1 MKLSVGVD
9 LHKGQFTV
17 YWLREDRSGEREI
30 ERYPTST
37 FGYEKFEGKLREY
50 REAGYEVIVAVES
63 TGNTRYFKTRVE
75 RTGALVK
82 VINTNKF
89 KVITESV
96 KKTDRHDARTI
107 AEFLEKDM
115 LPEARLC
122 SEESE
127 QLRRLLKS
135 RMLLVRTV
143 VSLKNQVHGL
153 LLGCGIE
160 TRKGQLQSKK
170 GRRRIL
176 DVLAEQGFAGQAV
189 EPLLDTIDRVE
200 GEVKKLEELLRE
212 KVKGDQVVELLLS
225 IPGTGLITAATVRAY
240 VDDISRFS
248 GYKQFSAYAGL
259 APWVRS
265 SNEEEH
271 YGSITKRG
279 PEPLRTALVQM
290 VLGMVRN
297 QQLTGAYRLMHSY
310 QRMKPHKG
318 SGKTIIATAR
328 KLSKIVWYMLRNDE
342 PFDPVRMTDPNIR
355 WAAFTMRAAAAE
367 AAA

>member
-17 YWLREDRSGEREI
+17 YWLSGDRSVGEFGRFG
-30 ERYPTST
+30 TSAA
-37 FGYEKFEGKLREY
+37 GYEEFEGRLREY
-50 REAGYEVIVAVES
+50 VQAGHEVEVAVES

-75 RTGALVK
+75 RAGVVVK
-82 VINTNKF
+82 VINTLKF
-89 KVITESV
+89 KVVNESV

-115 LPEARLC
+115 LPESRLC

-135 RMLLVRTV
+135 RKLLVRTV

-160 TRKGQLQSKK
+160 TRRGQLQSKK
-170 GRRRIL
+170 ERRRIL
-176 DVLAEQGFAGQAV
+176 DVLAEQGLASQAV
-189 EPLLDTIDRVE
+189 EPLFETIDCVE
-200 GEVKKLEELLRE
+200 KEVKKLEKLLIER
-212 KVKGDQVVELLLS
+212 VSGDRMVELLMS
-225 IPGTGLITAATVRAY
+225 IPGTGIITAATVRAY
-240 VDDISRFS
+240 VDDISRFA

-259 APWVRS
+259 APWVQN
-265 SNEEEH
+265 SNERER

-290 VLGMVRN
+290 VLGMVRT
-297 QQLTGAYRLMHSY
+297 QRLTGTYRLMMHY
-310 QRMKPHKG
+310 QAMKPHKG
-318 SGKTIIATAR
+318 SGKSIIATAR

-342 PFDPVRMTDPNIR
+342 PFDPLRMTDPYIR
-355 WAAFTMRAAAAE
+355 KIANEMRTAVAE
-367 AAA
+367 AA

>member
-17 YWLREDRSGEREI
+17 YWLREDRSGEWDF

-37 FGYEKFEGKLREY
+37 LGYGKFEGKLREY
-50 REAGYEVIVAVES
+50 LDVGYEVIVAVES

-75 RTGALVK
+75 RTGAEVK

-89 KVITESV
+89 KVVTESV
-96 KKTDRHDARTI
+96 KKTDRHDARII

-122 SEESE
+122 SEHSE
-127 QLRRLLKS
+127 ELRRLLKS
-135 RMLLVRTV
+135 RTLLVRTV
-143 VSLKNQVHGL
+143 VALKNQVHGL

-160 TRKGQLQSKK
+160 SRKGQLQSKK
-170 GRRRIL
+170 ERRRIL
-176 DVLAEQGFAGQAV
+176 DVLVEQGSAGKAV
-189 EPLLDTIDRVE
+189 EPLLETIDRVE
-200 GEVKKLEELLRE
+200 AEVKKLEKLLQE
-212 KVKGDQVVELLLS
+212 KVAGDRVVELLLS

-240 VDDISRFS
+240 VDDISRFV

-259 APWVRS
+259 APWVQS
-265 SNEEEH
+265 SNEREH

-290 VLGMVRN
+290 VLGMVRMRRV
-297 QQLTGAYRLMHSY
+297 TGTYRLMNSY
-310 QRMKPHKG
+310 QAMKPYKG

-328 KLSKIVWYMLRNDE
+328 KLSKIIWFMLRNDE

-355 WAAFTMRAAAAE
+355 RTAFAMRAAAA
-367 AAA
+367 

>member
-1 MKLSVGVD
+1 MELSVGVD

-17 YWLREDRSGEREI
+17 YWLSADRDVGEF
-30 ERYPTST
+30 ERYRTNEHEY
-37 FGYEKFEGKLREY
+37 GLFEDKLRGY
-50 REAGYEVIVAVES
+50 REAGYEVKVAVES

-75 RTGALVK
+75 RVGVVVT
-82 VINTNKF
+82 VINTMKF
-89 KVITESV
+89 KVVNESV

-135 RMLLVRTV
+135 RRVLVRTV

-153 LLGCGIE
+153 LLGYGID

-170 GRRRIL
+170 ERRRIL
-176 DVLAEQGFAGQAV
+176 DVLAEQGLTGQAV
-189 EPLLDTIDRVE
+189 EPLLETIDRLE
-200 GEVKKLEELLRE
+200 AEVKKLEELL
-212 KVKGDQVVELLLS
+212 KGQVAGDRVVELLMS
-225 IPGTGLITAATVRAY
+225 IPGTGILTATTVRAY
-240 VDDISRFS
+240 MDDITRFRS
-248 GYKQFSAYAGL
+248 YKQFSAYAGL
-259 APWVRS
+259 APWVQS
-265 SNEEEH
+265 SNERER

-297 QQLTGAYRLMHSY
+297 QRQTGSYRLMLGY
-310 QRMKPHKG
+310 QAMKPHKG
-318 SGKTIIATAR
+318 TGKTIIATAR

-342 PFDPVRMTDPNIR
+342 PFDSTRMTDPEIR
-355 WAAFTMRAAAAE
+355 RVAFEMRAAVSAVA
-367 AAA
+367 

>member
-1 MKLSVGVD
+1 MRVSVGVD

-17 YWLREDRSGEREI
+17 FWLSEDRSVG
-30 ERYPTST
+30 
-37 FGYEKFEGKLREY
+37 KFELYRTNGLGYGVFEDQLRAHVG
-50 REAGYEVIVAVES
+50 AGDEVVVGVES

-75 RTGALVK
+75 RAGVVLK
-82 VINTNKF
+82 VINTLKF
-89 KVITESV
+89 KVVNESV

-122 SEESE
+122 SEASE
-127 QLRRLLKS
+127 QLRRLLNS
-135 RMLLVRTV
+135 RRVLVRTV

-153 LLGCGIE
+153 LLGCGID
-160 TRKGQLQSKK
+160 TRKGGLQSKK

-176 DVLAEQGFAGQAV
+176 DVLAEQGLAGQAV
-189 EPLLDTIDRVE
+189 EPLLETIERIE
-200 GEVKKLEELLRE
+200 QEVKKLEELLKR
-212 KVKGDQVVELLLS
+212 KVEGDRVVKLLMS
-225 IPGTGLITAATVRAY
+225 IPGTGVITAATVRAHA
-240 VDDISRFS
+240 DDIGRFS

-259 APWVRS
+259 VPWVQC
-265 SNEEEH
+265 SNERER

-297 QQLTGAYRLMHSY
+297 RRVTGSYRLMLNY
-310 QRMKPHKG
+310 QGMKPHKG

-328 KLSKIVWYMLRNDE
+328 KLSKVVWYMLRNDE
-342 PFDPVRMTDPNIR
+342 PFDPIRMTDPKIR
-355 WAAFTMRAAAAE
+355 RVAHEMRTSATAAA
-367 AAA
+367 